1 MLQNKQPDLSHLIN
15 LCVAA
20 YGLQVQN
27 FVQAVPGEH
36 VMATAY
42 PFVKPKTA
50 EQRAQVA
57 EPNVGIGAPAEDS
70 LQQS

>member
-1 MLQNKQPDLSHLIN
+1 MFQNKQPDLSHLIN

-20 YGLQVQN
+20 DGLQVQN
-27 FVQAVPGEH
+27 FVQVVPDEH

-50 EQRAQVA
+50 EQSAQVA
-57 EPNVGIGAPAEDS
+57 KPNVGIGAPAEDS
-70 LQQS
+70 LHQS